1 MVLVSESR
9 EKKSDSVYL
18 KNLKYLTKELV
29 YFYMKKVLI
38 FKCKSRLCVFVILLV
53 VVFLEAEGLIDFD
66 SQYAY
71 GENEIMHLIYSLLH
85 ICEVL
90 HYPRWQVDMLWLK
103 EQVYCS

>member
-38 FKCKSRLCVFVILLV
+38 FKCKR
-53 VVFLEAEGLIDFD
+53 D
-66 SQYAY
+66 Y
-71 GENEIMHLIYSLLH
+71 
-85 ICEVL
+85 
-90 HYPRWQVDMLWLK
+90 
-103 EQVYCS
+103 VYL